1 MARKKFNIEYLALLL
16 GVGSFYLMLALGP
29 NKEVEEYEQEQICI
43 PPQEP
48 VKPTNTIVH
57 DSFSSLLLKD
67 EIKRLDI
74 KFPDIVYGQA
84 RLESGNFKSNVFKKY
99 NNLFGFRKSEYLYF
113 RHWKECVAYYA
124 NWQKKYYKQG
134 DYFEFLTKI
143 GYAEAD
149 SIYKERVLACIK

>member
-1 MARKKFNIEYLALLL
+1 MARKNFRIAYTTLFIITGAFYLLL
-16 GVGSFYLMLALGP
+16 FMMPSKAEGESLIEPRDL
-29 NKEVEEYEQEQICI
+29 
-43 PPQEP
+43 QEP
-48 VKPTNTIVH
+48 FKTTVH
-57 DSFSSLLLKD
+57 DTFSSLLLKD

-74 KFPDIVYGQA
+74 KFPEIVYGQA
-84 RLESGNFKSNVFKKY
+84 RLETGNFKSNFFKNR
-99 NNLFGFRKSEYLYF
+99 NNLFGFRVKTGYMYF